1 MISNIYNHKNKVSKY
16 DRGIRLNQKPCVLW
30 FTGLSGSGKSTIANM
45 VEFKLHQMKF
55 ATYLLDG
62 DNIRL
67 GLNKDL
73 EFSKKGRIENI
84 RRLGEVSKLFVDAG
98 IIVLVAAISPLRLD
112 RNNIRKI
119 VNNEEF
125 IEIFIDTPLEVCEK
139 RDPKGLYK
147 KARSGNLKQFTGIDS
162 PYENPLKPEIHIKTV
177 DSSIEESVKIILHFL
192 KKYEYLS
199 YK

>member
-1 MISNIYNHKNKVSKY
+1 M
-16 DRGIRLNQKPCVLW
+16 
-30 FTGLSGSGKSTIANM
+30 
-45 VEFKLHQMKF
+45 
-55 ATYLLDG
+55 
-62 DNIRL
+62 
-67 GLNKDL
+67 
-73 EFSKKGRIENI
+73 
-84 RRLGEVSKLFVDAG
+84 SKLFVDAG

-147 KARSGNLKQFTGIDS
+147 KARSGNLTQFTGIDS

-177 DSSIEESVKIILHFL
+177 DSSIEESVKIILYFL
-192 KKYEYLS
+192 KNMDTSVTNDIILINIDVVGIV
-199 YK
+199 